1 VLAAIGQVETG
12 HGMAMGTSTAG
23 AMGPMAFEY
32 RYWYAVSVDGNG
44 DGDGVRDIMN
54 PADAIFSAAHLL
66 CQSGA
71 QDGPAGL
78 HRAIYQYNHDD
89 YYVRLVLRIAAAY
102 GG

>member
-1 VLAAIGQVETG
+1 MT
-12 HGMAMGTSTAG
+12 
-23 AMGPMAFEY
+23 
-32 RYWYAVSVDGNG
+32 
-44 DGDGVRDIMN
+44 

-71 QDGPAGL
+71 QDGPGGL